1 MKTSTFIEMGSTL
14 SLTIDGGSLE
24 VRAGATDAFLSLW
37 LDCDDASESRNNLTG
52 FIRAKEASLNNVMR
66 TGGFSVLDYNLG
78 EFNLS
83 EYDCRVTIPAVLL
96 WLHGRDFNDEV
107 NRLHNLYSETAP
119 EVELTGITLPH
130 PWRPIQAV

>member
-14 SLTIDGGSLE
+14 SLAIDGGSLE

-83 EYDCRVTIPAVLL
+83 EYDCRVTLPAILL

-107 NRLHNLYSETAP
+107 KRLDGIYTFMK
-119 EVELTGITLPH
+119 TG
-130 PWRPIQAV
+130 